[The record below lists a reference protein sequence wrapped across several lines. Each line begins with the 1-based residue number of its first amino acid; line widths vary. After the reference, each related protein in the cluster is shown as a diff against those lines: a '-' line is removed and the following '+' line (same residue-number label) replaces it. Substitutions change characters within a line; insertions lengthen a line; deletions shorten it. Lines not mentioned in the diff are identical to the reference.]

1 RTRGLGDQPATGLP
15 EDRCAPAVR
24 DQPARFGDDS
34 DLLPTEPDRGFRVQD
49 DGAGGHPGSVIAKL
63 PAAAAAAG
71 SAAAAPAVA
80 ATGPAAAAAA
90 TAKAAAPAA
99 ATAGTGTLGLFDLDG
114 PAVEAGPV
122 ELVDRLIGFFI
133 RRHLDESEAAR
144 AAGVAIRHHARGL
157 DVAACGERLA
167 QTLGRCGEGEASDE
181 EFDSHGERSLWPS
194 DCVAIPGL
202 GRRTGTRPETAGG
215 GSRRTGDRTRRVK
228 YTCRDQ

>member
-1 RTRGLGDQPATGLP
+1 GV
-15 EDRCAPAVR
+15 CS
-24 DQPARFGDDS
+24 S
-34 DLLPTEPDRGFRVQD
+34 DPP
-49 DGAGGHPGSVIAKL
+49 VIANL
-63 PAAAAAAG
+63 PAPAAAAG

-80 ATGPAAAAAA
+80 ATGPAAAAA

-167 QTLGRCGEGEASDE
+167 QALGRCGE
-181 EFDSHGERSLWPS
+181 
-194 DCVAIPGL
+194 
-202 GRRTGTRPETAGG
+202 
-215 GSRRTGDRTRRVK
+215 
-228 YTCRDQ
+228 